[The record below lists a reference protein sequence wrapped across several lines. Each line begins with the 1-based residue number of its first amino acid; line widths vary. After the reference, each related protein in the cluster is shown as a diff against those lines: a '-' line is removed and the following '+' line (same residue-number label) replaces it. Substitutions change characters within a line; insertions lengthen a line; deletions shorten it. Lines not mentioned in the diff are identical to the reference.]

1 MQTSLPAAKRKT
13 IMSLPTCNVKE
24 CAKYQFLEE
33 IDEQCRSL
41 CVQKLG
47 TASLSVLHVTR
58 NSTVTSRGSQA
69 DKNRTIDRIT
79 KIFFILV
86 HHPDLRSSLTHIVF
100 HIWKVPYK
108 AMSRIVTTLQY
119 KVFPRVFPGLFQ
131 LEQLI

>member
-79 KIFFILV
+79 QIFFYSRT
-86 HHPDLRSSLTHIVF
+86 PPRPSLLSHA
-100 HIWKVPYK
+100 HRLPY
-108 AMSRIVTTLQY
+108 MEGPI
-119 KVFPRVFPGLFQ
+119 
-131 LEQLI
+131 